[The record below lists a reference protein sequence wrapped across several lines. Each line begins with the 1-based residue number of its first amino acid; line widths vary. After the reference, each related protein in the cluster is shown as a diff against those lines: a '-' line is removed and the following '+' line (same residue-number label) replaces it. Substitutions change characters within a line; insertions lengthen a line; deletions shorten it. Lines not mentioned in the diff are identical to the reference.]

1 MKTKKFVLIALLT
14 VAVLILAACQQQGG
28 ASVPADP
35 VEAVKLI
42 ADKQKDIKS
51 EHLDVTL
58 DLTLQ
63 LAGLDSSTDP
73 TAAQMSAMFK
83 NFKASATLNGDV
95 DSAQNNFQLSG
106 SADLGPF
113 TAMVAQGAD
122 KLTFDLVKVGD
133 TMYSRALGKDWSST
147 NVASTG
153 GASASTS
160 ISATQASAQLAEILK
175 KAAKAEKL
183 GDESIDGADSYHY
196 KVTINPVDMLT
207 QAANIAKSTGSASAQ
222 IDQAQIDQATALL
235 KDSTIEVEMWVGKAD
250 LLIRQEKIH
259 LNFNIKN
266 IPGQTGASALLDLSI
281 LAKITKINQPL
292 TITAPK

>member
-1 MKTKKFVLIALLT
+1 MRTKKFVLIALLT
-14 VAVLILAACQQQGG
+14 VAVLILVACQQQGG

-35 VEAVKLI
+35 VAAVKLI

-58 DLTLQ
+58 DLNLQ

-73 TAAQMSAMFK
+73 TTAQMAAMFK
-83 NFKASATLNGDV
+83 NFKASASLNGDV

-113 TAMVAQGAD
+113 TAFLAQGAD
-122 KLTFDLVKVGD
+122 KLAFDLVKVGD
-133 TMYSRALGKDWSST
+133 TMYSRMAGKDWSST
-147 NVASTG
+147 DVKSSD
-153 GASASTS
+153 ASASTS
-160 ISATQASAQLAEILK
+160 ITATQVSAQMAEVLK

-196 KVTINPVDMLT
+196 QVTLNPVDLLT
-207 QAANIAKSTGSASAQ
+207 QFASLAKSADAAAQ
-222 IDQAQIDQATALL
+222 VDQAQLDQASQLL
-235 KDSTIEVEMWVGKAD
+235 KDSTIEVDMWVGKAD
-250 LLIRQEKIH
+250 LLVRQEKIH

-266 IPGQTGASALLDLSI
+266 IPNQPGASALLDLSV

>member
-1 MKTKKFVLIALLT
+1 MKTKKVILIALLT

-63 LAGLDSSTDP
+63 LSGLDSSTDP
-73 TAAQMSAMFK
+73 TTAQMAAMFK
-83 NFKASATLNGDV
+83 NFKASASLNGDV
-95 DSAQNNFQLSG
+95 DSAQSNFQLSG

-113 TAMVAQGAD
+113 TAFLAQGAD
-122 KLTFDLVKVGD
+122 KLAFDLVKVGD
-133 TMYSRALGKDWSST
+133 TMYSRMAGKDWSST
-147 NVASTG
+147 DVKSSD
-153 GASASTS
+153 ASASTS
-160 ISATQASAQLAEILK
+160 ITATQVSAQMAEVLK

-196 KVTINPVDMLT
+196 QVTLNPVDLLT
-207 QAANIAKSTGSASAQ
+207 QFASLAKSADAAAQ
-222 IDQAQIDQATALL
+222 VDQAQLDQASQLL
-235 KDSTIEVEMWVGKAD
+235 KDSTSEVDMWVGKAD
-250 LLIRQEKIH
+250 LLVRQEKIH

-266 IPGQTGASALLDLSI
+266 IPNQPGASALLDLSV

>member
-1 MKTKKFVLIALLT
+1 MKSKRFVLIALLT
-14 VAVLILAACQQQGG
+14 IVVLILAACQQQGG

-35 VEAVKLI
+35 VAAVKLI

-63 LAGLDSSTDP
+63 LAGLESSTDP
-73 TAAQMSAMFK
+73 TAAQMSALFK
-83 NFKASATLNGDV
+83 NFKASANLNGDV
-95 DSAQNNFQLSG
+95 DSAQNNFQLTG
-106 SADLGPF
+106 SADLGAFNAFLSP
-113 TAMVAQGAD
+113 GGD

-147 NVASTG
+147 PTNSS

-160 ISATQASAQLAEILK
+160 ITASQVSAQMAQILQ

-183 GDESIDGADSYHY
+183 GDETIDSADSYHY
-196 KVTINPVDMLT
+196 KVTLNPVDLLT
-207 QAANIAKSTGSASAQ
+207 QFANIAKSADAAAP
-222 IDQAQIDQATALL
+222 IDQAQLDQASALL

-266 IPGQTGASALLDLSI
+266 IPNQPGASALLDLSI
-281 LAKITKINQPL
+281 LAKLTKINQPI

>member
-1 MKTKKFVLIALLT
+1 MKTKKVVLIALLT

-58 DLTLQ
+58 DLNLQ
-63 LAGLDSSTDP
+63 LAGLDSSTDQS
-73 TAAQMSAMFK
+73 TAQMAAMFK
-83 NFKASATLNGDV
+83 NFKASASLNGDV
-95 DSAQNNFQLSG
+95 DSAQSNFQLSG

-113 TAMVAQGAD
+113 TAFLAQGAD
-122 KLTFDLVKVGD
+122 KLAFDLVKVGD
-133 TMYSRALGKDWSST
+133 TMYSRMAGKDWSST
-147 NVASTG
+147 DVKSSD
-153 GASASTS
+153 ASASTS
-160 ISATQASAQLAEILK
+160 ITATQVSAQMAEVLK

-196 KVTINPVDMLT
+196 QVTLNPVDLLT
-207 QAANIAKSTGSASAQ
+207 QFASLAKSADAAAQ
-222 IDQAQIDQATALL
+222 VDQAQLDQASQLL
-235 KDSTIEVEMWVGKAD
+235 KDSTIEVDMWVGKAD
-250 LLIRQEKIH
+250 LLVRQEKIH

-266 IPGQTGASALLDLSI
+266 IPNQPGASALLDLSV